1 MFSVLM
7 SLYDKEKPEYLDLCL
22 ESLYKQTLSADEI
35 VLVYDG
41 YINPKLDDI
50 VKKWCASLPIKI
62 IKLEKNVGL
71 GQALNKGLEHCTHEI
86 VARMDTDDICDTRRF
101 EKQILL
107 MQNDSELS
115 ILGSDIE
122 EFEERKE
129 IITSYRHVPKSTSA
143 VMKAIK
149 FKSPFNHMT
158 VMFKKSHILA
168 VGGYQEHY
176 YMEDYNLWLRLM
188 AKGYKAINIPEY
200 LVTVRVGRDMLSR
213 RRGLKYVGSE
223 LKLARLKKK
232 LGYLGFIES
241 IYIFAIRSL
250 PRIMPI
256 FIMKHIYKIA
266 RTH

>member
-7 SLYDKEKPEYLDLCL
+7 SLYDKEKPEYLNLCL
-22 ESLYKQTLSADEI
+22 ESLSKQTLLADEI

-41 YINPKLDDI
+41 YINPHLDEV

-71 GQALNKGLEHCTHEI
+71 GQALNKGLVHCTHEI
-86 VARMDTDDICDTRRF
+86 VARMDTDDICDERRF
-101 EKQILL
+101 EKQMSL
-107 MQNDSELS
+107 MESESELS
-115 ILGSDIE
+115 ILGSDIQ
-122 EFEERKE
+122 EFEESQNV
-129 IITSYRHVPKSTSA
+129 ITSHRHVPKTTSA

-149 FKSPFNHMT
+149 LKSPFNHMT
-158 VMFKKSHILA
+158 VMFKKSDILS
-168 VGGYQEHY
+168 VGGYQEHH

-188 AKGYKAINIPEY
+188 AKGYKAKNIPEY

-213 RRGLKYVGSE
+213 RHGFKYVISE
-223 LKLARLKKK
+223 FKLAKLKKQ
-232 LGYLGFIES
+232 LGYLGMIES
-241 IYIFAIRSL
+241 AYIFAIRSL

-256 FIMKHIYKIA
+256 FIMKRIYKIA